1 MLALD
6 FPSAHI
12 ALHVSVVYSYSREI
26 IYNRTIYRHR
36 HPDEDGFHCESGS
49 SQGFS
54 LMSSQSFLS
63 RLSKPLAYPLGIR

>member
-1 MLALD
+1 MTLMLALD
-6 FPSAHI
+6 FLSA
-12 ALHVSVVYSYSREI
+12 LNVSIVYSYSREI
-26 IYNRTIYRHR
+26 FYNRTIHR

-54 LMSSQSFLS
+54 LMLPQSFLS